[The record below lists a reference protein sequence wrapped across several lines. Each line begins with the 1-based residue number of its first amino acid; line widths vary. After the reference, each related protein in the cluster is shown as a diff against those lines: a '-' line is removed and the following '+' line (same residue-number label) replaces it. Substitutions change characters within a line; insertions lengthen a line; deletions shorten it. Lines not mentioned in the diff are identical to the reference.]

1 MFERPDDLPRAGY
14 AGNLLTIAFSTWLL
28 GGLLTDVWAHNNVP
42 KLETFF
48 TPWHA
53 ALYSGFLATAAWIC
67 WLVRRQLMAGR
78 RGMAAVPAGYGLGV
92 FGVGLF
98 IVAGAGDLTWHTIF
112 GIEQNSRILFSP
124 THLLLV
130 TAIILIFTSPLRDA
144 LTDRSLPS
152 APSLRRLL
160 PAVLSIGFA
169 TATLMVLL
177 QYANLL
183 VQNPSRVVAVLSQT
197 DGSAPTAIGEEL
209 ILTNLAMLLPLLI
222 LARRWHLPFGTATVL
237 YTVFGVQA
245 EAVRALSTPMV
256 FVTVVLCGLGVD
268 LLARW
273 LRPGPSRQRRF
284 WAFGGLAPVVTWA
297 VYFAVSFIT
306 VGTVPSVVE
315 FWTGMPIVAGLLGL
329 AFAAL
334 LFPGAGAPAA
344 PVETPKGSPVAEA
357 ETLL

>member
-1 MFERPDDLPRAGY
+1 MLETVEDPPRAGY

-78 RGMAAVPAGYGLGV
+78 RGMAAIPAGYALGA
-92 FGVGLF
+92 FGVCLF

-112 GIEQNSRILFSP
+112 GIERNSRILFSP

-144 LTDRSLPS
+144 LTDPSLPS

-169 TATLMVLL
+169 SATLMVLL

-183 VQNPSRVVAVLSQT
+183 VQTPSRVVAALSQA
-197 DGSAPTAIGEEL
+197 DGSAPTVIGENM
-209 ILTNLAMLLPLLI
+209 IVTNLAMLLPLLI
-222 LARRWHLPFGTATVL
+222 LARRWQAPFGTATVV

-245 EAVRALSTPMV
+245 EAVRALNTPMV
-256 FVTVVLCGLGVD
+256 FVTVVLCGIGVD
-268 LLARW
+268 LLVRW
-273 LRPGPSRQRRF
+273 LRPGPADRRRF
-284 WAFGGLAPVVTWA
+284 WAFGALAPVVTWA
-297 VYFAVSFIT
+297 MYFAVTFIS
-306 VGTVPSVVE
+306 VGRVPSVVE
-315 FWTGMPIVAGLLGL
+315 YWTGMPIVAGLLGL
-329 AFAAL
+329 AVAAL
-334 LFPGAGAPAA
+334 LLPGAGGFALPAA
-344 PVETPKGSPVAEA
+344 RTPSREPEA
-357 ETLL
+357 DRVP